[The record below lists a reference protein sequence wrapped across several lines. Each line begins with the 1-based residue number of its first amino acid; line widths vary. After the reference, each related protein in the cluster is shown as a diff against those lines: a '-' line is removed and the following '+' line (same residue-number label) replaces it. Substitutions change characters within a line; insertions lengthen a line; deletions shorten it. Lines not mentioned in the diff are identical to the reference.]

1 MTSVEPNVPGDLS
14 AFEASVVEL
23 IRSLG
28 LLQPHQTPC
37 GQPLHVSQAHALRE
51 IAANPG
57 MSQQGLAT
65 ELGLA
70 RTTVSELVTALVA
83 RGWVERWRV
92 DSDRRLRCLKL
103 TAAGE
108 SVERDVSAS
117 RRALLGDIF
126 ASVEESE
133 RTAFVAV
140 LQKLSGAARGARTAV
155 R

>member
-1 MTSVEPNVPGDLS
+1 MSSVEPKVPGVS
-14 AFEASVVEL
+14 EFEASVVAL
-23 IRSLG
+23 VRSLG
-28 LLQPHQTPC
+28 LLQSDQTPC

-57 MSQQGLAT
+57 ISQQGLAT

-83 RGWVERWRV
+83 RGWVERCRV

-117 RRALLGDIF
+117 RRALLGDIY

-133 RTAFVAV
+133 RAAFVAV
-140 LQKLSGAARGARTAV
+140 LQKLSEAARGARTAI